1 MASRFDNKNKR
12 EPRKQPNIIED
23 QDNEPNT
30 IRLNKHQ
37 TDLNNDILPNNRID
51 DELTDNSN
59 YNSNSNSKELTENI
73 FDIVKDKN
81 NVNIDFYK
89 EAILSEKLEEE
100 KNTFIVHLQKKI
112 DSIELRMR
120 YINHKYTD
128 YVKSY
133 KNLNGT
139 VIICSST
146 LTLFEASTLIIDYEL
161 ITSMFFRNF
170 FILLP
175 LLISTLVSLLAT
187 LIKFQ
192 KYQEHMESLI
202 VTEEKGIIAISKLKK
217 IREQVYFEKKDI
229 SSIKELYLSETYEF
243 YNEVNIKISI
253 ELDEEDY
260 MRYYKKMS
268 KVDVN
273 IGNTY
278 LRKTRDINTIIDEH
292 TYMEK
297 QYKKNE
303 FDGNDSDD
311 DIQLPRTPRKSQRQ
325 PSVTQQ
331 PSVAQQPT
339 VAQQPRVRQQPTS
352 INKSSMSMCTS
363 RP

>member
-23 QDNEPNT
+23 QDDESNN

-37 TDLNNDILPNNRID
+37 TDLNNDILPNNRIN

-59 YNSNSNSKELTENI
+59 YDSNSKGLTKNI
-73 FDIVKDKN
+73 FNMMNDKN
-81 NVNIDFYK
+81 KVNIDFYK
-89 EAILSEKLEEE
+89 EEILSEKLEEE

-161 ITSMFFRNF
+161 ITSMFFRTF
-170 FILLP
+170 FTLLP

-303 FDGNDSDD
+303 FDDNDSDD
-311 DIQLPRTPRKSQRQ
+311 DIQLPRTPRKSRRQ
-325 PSVTQQ
+325 SSV
-331 PSVAQQPT
+331 SQPT
-339 VAQQPRVRQQPTS
+339 VAQPTVAQPTVRQQPTS
-352 INKSSMSMCTS
+352 INKSNMSMCTS